1 MATTNQKLTCS
12 KCGRVR
18 KETEFFLMKSGNR
31 HDICKDCLCQY
42 IDNSDPDTF
51 CWILELFDVP
61 YIEKEWIKLARHVK
75 EKTGKLTSKSV
86 LGRYIRMMNMN
97 QWKDYRYADSDRL
110 NFENNKAQQE
120 ALAAQEQMSQK
131 EEFLKEQLEKGEI
144 SQAEYNT
151 LSSSTAAAAKQEFNP
166 DLDSLKPDTSPDDAV
181 LQELTEEDMQYLKL
195 KWGHMYR
202 PSQWVTMETMYQK
215 YANEYEM
222 NVDREEILKKMCKTS
237 LKMDDCL
244 DAGDVAS
251 YQKLSTVFEAQRKS
265 GKFTEAQN
273 KEKEERYLDTI
284 GELVRLCEEAKGPIA
299 NNLPDPDEYPQD
311 KIDFTIKD
319 LKAYT
324 YSLVAGEP
332 HMQDLIE
339 TFIEKYEKAEAAETD
354 IMEENFVLSDEDA
367 MKDMLTDEEA
377 MEYQDFLEEEIA
389 ADAEALLAELEGDK
403 NVS

>member
-1 MATTNQKLTCS
+1 
-12 KCGRVR
+12 
-18 KETEFFLMKSGNR
+18 
-31 HDICKDCLCQY
+31 
-42 IDNSDPDTF
+42 
-51 CWILELFDVP
+51 
-61 YIEKEWIKLARHVK
+61 
-75 EKTGKLTSKSV
+75 
-86 LGRYIRMMNMN
+86 
-97 QWKDYRYADSDRL
+97 
-110 NFENNKAQQE
+110 
-120 ALAAQEQMSQK
+120 
-131 EEFLKEQLEKGEI
+131 
-144 SQAEYNT
+144 
-151 LSSSTAAAAKQEFNP
+151 
-166 DLDSLKPDTSPDDAV
+166 
-181 LQELTEEDMQYLKL
+181 
-195 KWGHMYR
+195 
-202 PSQWVTMETMYQK
+202 METMYQK

-284 GELVRLCEEAKGPIA
+284 GELVRLCEETKGPIA

-367 MKDMLTDEEA
+367 MKDTLTDEEA